1 MSSARRILGFL
12 AVLFVF
18 AACATPSR
26 YSVPEEEWARMSEA
40 QRTEAIRG
48 YNERELLRE
57 EARLRDAERRAIEA
71 RAKAEREQA
80 EERQRQDRIEAIRHG
95 DAGQWG
101 DLIRVSLQGGEM
113 RLGNRHRAYAPVSV
127 SLADGETRTLDIFS
141 DEPRQTTYRGNPQ
154 MSYTHGRLTL
164 DKTHLVF
171 EPAWR
176 NGRRYLLDSQ
186 GALDLRG
193 VEVTVMVVPER
204 R

>member
-1 MSSARRILGFL
+1 MQIARRILGFL
-12 AVLFVF
+12 AMLLLL

-26 YSVPEEEWARMSEA
+26 YGVPEEEWARMSEA

-71 RAKAEREQA
+71 RAKAEREQV
-80 EERQRQDRIEAIRHG
+80 EERLRQERIEAIRRG

-113 RLGNRHRAYAPVSV
+113 RLGGKHRLFAPVSV
-127 SLADGETRTLDIFS
+127 SLADGESRTLEIQS
-141 DEPRQTTYRGNPQ
+141 DESRHSTYRGNLQ
-154 MSYTHGRLTL
+154 MSYVDGRLTL
-164 DKTHLVF
+164 DKSHLVF
-171 EPAWR
+171 EPGWR
-176 NGRRYLLDSQ
+176 NGRRYLLDSS
-186 GALDLRG
+186 GALSLRS